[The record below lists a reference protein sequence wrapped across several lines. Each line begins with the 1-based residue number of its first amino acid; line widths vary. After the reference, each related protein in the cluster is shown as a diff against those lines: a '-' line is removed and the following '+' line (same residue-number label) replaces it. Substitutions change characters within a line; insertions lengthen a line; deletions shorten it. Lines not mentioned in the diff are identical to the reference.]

1 MREPQLGV
9 AVGKRGIG
17 KTYTTLQMINQ
28 YITGFGG
35 TSTPR
40 RVLIMDVNDEFSKI
54 KALNIIDVKLF
65 SMHPTIE
72 ARRIRPFNADGSK
85 MTLSDICQCL
95 FYLLENF
102 KGGLLLIEDINKYL
116 THHFPKDV
124 VGAICTNRHSDL
136 DIILHYQAIGKV
148 PTTVWEN
155 VNWVRFH
162 KNNQS
167 VDRHE
172 KKFEDKY
179 EMMKITE
186 CLVDF
191 QYQWG
196 NQRFYVYCDIDNGKI
211 KGSITQSMAIKAV
224 EDYMMQNYNKAVTPE
239 ARRID
244 LSGNKVHKSVA
255 DASLYVKK
263 NLLNTYF
270 SKH

>member
-17 KTYTTLQMINQ
+17 KSYTTLQIINQ
-28 YITGFGG
+28 YAIGFGG
-35 TSTPR
+35 KSKPR
-40 RVLIMDVNDEFSKI
+40 RILIMDVNDEFTNI

-65 SMHPTIE
+65 SMHPKIE

-85 MTLSDICQCL
+85 MSLSDISQAL
-95 FYLLENF
+95 FLIVDNF

-136 DIILHYQAIGKV
+136 DIIMHYQAIGKV

-167 VDRHE
+167 VDRHV

-179 EMMKITE
+179 ELLKITE

-196 NQRFYVYCDIDNGKI
+196 NQRFYAYCDIDNGKI
-211 KGSITQSMAIKAV
+211 KGEITQAMALKAI
-224 EDYMMQNYNKAVTPE
+224 EDYMTHNYNKVVTPE
-239 ARRID
+239 TRRID
-244 LSGNKVHKSVA
+244 LNGKKVHESVA
-255 DASLYVKK
+255 AASLFVKK
-263 NLLNTYF
+263 RLLNDYF
-270 SKH
+270 SKY